1 MLLAVFFTI
10 VLDQTAKL
18 IASSLLVQGE
28 SVALINGFLHLTLV
42 HNTGT
47 VFGFFPE
54 ANLYLAIISIV
65 FLAVLSFVCLKIK
78 SLPPAEKFSMGLI
91 AGGAAGNLA
100 DRLRLGYVID
110 FIDFRIWPV
119 FNFADI
125 ALTAGAALIIWKICM
140 GRRKN

>member
-10 VLDQTAKL
+10 VLDQAAKL

-78 SLPPAEKFSMGLI
+78 SSPPAEKFSMGLI

-125 ALTAGAALIIWKICM
+125 ALTAGAALIIWKICA